1 VALEI
6 LSSERRYG
14 SVAQSIHWVSALL
27 VIIAWTLGLFGE
39 ELPKGRPREL
49 GELWHIF
56 AGELI
61 LVLLLFRLV
70 WRLVEPPPPAEHT
83 AMGRFAD
90 LAAKLGHLALYA
102 LLLAVPAIGVAT
114 QFAGGEA
121 LSVFGLFEI
130 ASPWIKDRAFK
141 HSLEEI
147 HELTAHALIG
157 LAALH
162 ALAALAHHFVFH
174 DQTLRRMLPAR
185 FEP

>member
-1 VALEI
+1 MEI
-6 LSSERRYG
+6 SLSKRRYG
-14 SVAQSIHWVSALL
+14 AVAQSIHWISALL
-27 VIIAWTLGLFGE
+27 IVIAWGLGLIGE
-39 ELPKGRPREL
+39 ELSKGRPREL
-49 GELWHIF
+49 GEFWHIF
-56 AGELI
+56 AGELV

-70 WRLVEPPPPAEHT
+70 WRLVEPPPPAEPT
-83 AMGRFAD
+83 AMGRVAD

-102 LLLAVPAIGVAT
+102 LLLAVPAIGIAT

-147 HELTAHALIG
+147 HELTAHALIA

-162 ALAALAHHFVFH
+162 ALAALAHHFIFH
-174 DQTLRRMLPAR
+174 DQTLRRMLPGR
-185 FEP
+185 IGD